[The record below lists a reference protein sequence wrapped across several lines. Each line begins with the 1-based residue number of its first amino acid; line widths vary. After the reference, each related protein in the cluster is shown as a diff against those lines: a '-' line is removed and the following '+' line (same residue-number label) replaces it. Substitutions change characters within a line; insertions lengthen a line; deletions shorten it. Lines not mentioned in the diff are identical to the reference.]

1 MSRAFG
7 TLDCTRKRWHN
18 RAIMKR
24 THLKG
29 EIIKL
34 SELPRRPRNVVPKA
48 LKVLSAL
55 DVWPEAMRLME
66 EDKIAVGEAYTFV
79 VPASEMEQHGIKTS
93 KALARPIK
101 KHLKDR
107 YKGKYVVLTRGTPEG
122 PRIIIGR
129 PKR

>member
-1 MSRAFG
+1 
-7 TLDCTRKRWHN
+7 
-18 RAIMKR
+18 MKR
-24 THLKG
+24 TQLKG

-34 SELPRRPRNVVPKA
+34 SEIPRRPRNVVPKA

-55 DVWPEAMRLME
+55 DVWPEAMQLME
-66 EDKIAVGEAYTFV
+66 ADRIAVGEAYTFV
-79 VPASEMEQHGIKTS
+79 APKAEMERHSIKTG

-101 KHLKDR
+101 KYVKDR